1 MNLLYPTPKED
12 NTFRKDHTAL
22 TSVKALGLP
31 RLLAMEELDILRLLT
46 ADPEVLAY
54 RQEIFRDLKQ
64 NPPLYDILKKLR
76 DYLADLRDLS
86 QKRVAMGSST
96 EDVLY
101 SFGELKVFIDM
112 ILEITEAVGEFRDR
126 LTSRALTEL
135 LNTMDSIRDDPS
147 FPEVKG
153 YVDKILSTLRFPRSV
168 TLGVNL
174 NARFEPYEVGV
185 VSINSDYYIGGGLF
199 SAMFGKTAAE
209 GGLRCNTPLV
219 NGEAAASFSNAIY
232 SVINTDIARSLKKAR
247 SMMLAYI
254 QNTVS
259 GLVSV
264 YEDLNFI
271 LRGAEYIRELDVK
284 KVHTVLPELG
294 KPLFFHRLINPALLR
309 KLSVGQIIAND
320 VNFSEDTCILL
331 ITGPN
336 SGGKSV
342 YVKSVGIAVLTAQLG
357 LPIAAVSGEM
367 PVFTSVYCHFPAEDS
382 ADDSRLVE
390 ECKAMR
396 EILDGTDEHS
406 LILMDESFSGTGSAE
421 GAVIAEEVLKTI
433 RHRRASAVY
442 STHLHELAARVP
454 ALNEKFPKIVTLS
467 AEYVS
472 GRRTYR
478 IIPTKPGG
486 RSYAYE
492 IAKQYG
498 LEFDENA

>member
-1 MNLLYPTPKED
+1 MNLLYPTQLED
-12 NTFRKDHTAL
+12 NSFRKDHTAL

-54 RQEIFRDLKQ
+54 RQEIFRDLKE
-64 NPPLYDILKKLR
+64 NPTLYDILKKLR
-76 DYLADLRDLS
+76 EYLADLRDLS
-86 QKRVAMGSST
+86 QKRVATGSST

-112 ILEITEAVGEFRDR
+112 ILEITESVGHFRPQ
-126 LTSRALTEL
+126 LTSRALIGL
-135 LNTMDSIRDDPS
+135 LDTMDKIRNDAS

-153 YVDKILSTLRFPRSV
+153 YVDKILATLRFPRSV

-185 VSINSDYYIGGGLF
+185 VSINNEYYIGGGLF
-199 SAMFGKTAAE
+199 STMFGKTAAD

-219 NGEAAASFSNAIY
+219 SGEAAASFSNAIY
-232 SVINTDIARSLKKAR
+232 SVINADIARSLKKAR

-254 QNTVS
+254 QNTVAE
-259 GLVSV
+259 LAVV
-264 YEDLNFI
+264 YDDLNFI
-271 LRGAEYIRELDVK
+271 LRGAEYVRDLEIR
-284 KVHTVLPELG
+284 KVHTVLPEMG
-294 KPLFFHRLINPALLR
+294 KSLVFHRLINPALLR
-309 KLSVGQIIAND
+309 KLSAGQIISND
-320 VNFSEDTCILL
+320 VSFPEDSCILL

-342 YVKSVGIAVLTAQLG
+342 YVKAVGIAVLTAQLG
-357 LPIAAVSGEM
+357 LPIAAVSGKM
-367 PVFTSVYCHFPAEDS
+367 PVFTSVYYHFPAEDS

-433 RHRRASAVY
+433 RHRRASAIY

-454 ALNEKFPKIVTLS
+454 VLNEKSPKIVTLS

-478 IIPTKPGG
+478 VIPTKPGG

-492 IAKQYG
+492 IARQYG
-498 LEFDENA
+498 LGFEENT

>member
-1 MNLLYPTPKED
+1 MNLLYPFDCVDE
-12 NTFRKDHTAL
+12 TFRKDARAL
-22 TSVKALGLP
+22 ASVKALGLT
-31 RLLAMEELDILRLLT
+31 RLLAMEELDLLRLLT
-46 ADPEVLAY
+46 ADRAVLAY
-54 RQEIFRDLKQ
+54 RQAIFRDLGQ
-64 NPPLYDILKKLR
+64 NPALYDVLKKLR
-76 DYLADLRDLS
+76 EYLADLRNLS

-112 ILEITEAVGEFRDR
+112 ISEITDSVEEFREK
-126 LTSRALTEL
+126 LTSDALL
-135 LNTMDSIRDDPS
+135 SLIGTMDRIRTDPS

-153 YVDKILSTLRFPRSV
+153 YVDRILSTLRFPRSV

-199 SAMFGKTAAE
+199 SAMFGKTEKE

-219 NGEAAASFSNAIY
+219 TGEAAASFSNAIY

-247 SMMLAYI
+247 SMMLSYI

-264 YEDLNFI
+264 YDDLTFI
-271 LRGAEYIRELDVK
+271 LRGAEYIRELEAK
-284 KVHTVLPELG
+284 KIHTALPVFGENLH
-294 KPLFFHRLINPALLR
+294 LHRLINPALLR
-309 KLSVGQIIAND
+309 KMSAGQIISND
-320 VNFSEDTCILL
+320 VTLPDDACVLL

-342 YVKSVGIAVLTAQLG
+342 YVKAIGTAVLTAQLG
-357 LPIAAVSGEM
+357 LPVPAVEGNL
-367 PVFTSVYCHFPAEDS
+367 PVFGSVYCHFPAEDS
-382 ADDSRLVE
+382 ADDSRLAE
-390 ECKAMR
+390 ECRAMR
-396 EILDGTDEHS
+396 EILDGTDADS

-433 RHRRASAVY
+433 RHRRAVCVY

-454 ALNEKFPKIVTLS
+454 ALNEKSPKIVTLS

-478 IIPTKPGG
+478 VIPTEPGG

-498 LEFDENA
+498 LEFCETE